1 MEKIVLASASP
12 RRQELL
18 SSVGI
23 RFTVEPSNVDEEPI
37 VDESPQEHVSRLAS
51 AKAREVAGR
60 VNQTD
65 EVWVLGAD
73 TIVIIDGELLGKPEG
88 RVEALHML
96 KKLSGRTHKVIT
108 GYSIYNPSK
117 DEEIKRA
124 VETTVKFKD
133 LTDDE
138 ITGYVA
144 SGEPMDKAGAYAIQ
158 GLGAFMVE
166 EIKGS
171 YSNVVGLPICQVVND
186 LEEAGAVRLFK

>member
-1 MEKIVLASASP
+1 MQNIILASASP

-23 RFTVEPSNVDEEPI
+23 KFRVEASNVDEEPI
-37 VDESPQEHVSRLAS
+37 IDESPQEHVLRLAS

-60 VNQTD
+60 VKQSD

-88 RVEALHML
+88 RVDALHML
-96 KKLSGRTHKVIT
+96 KKLSGRTHKVST
-108 GYSIYNPSK
+108 GYSIFNPSR

-124 VETTVKFKD
+124 VETTVKFKA

-138 ITGYVA
+138 ITRYVA

-171 YSNVVGLPICQVVND
+171 YSNVVGLPLCQVVND

>member
-1 MEKIVLASASP
+1 MENIILASASP

-23 RFTVEPSNVDEEPI
+23 KFRVEPSNVDEEPI
-37 VDESPQEHVSRLAS
+37 FDESPQEHVSRLAS
-51 AKAREVAGR
+51 AKAKEVAGR
-60 VNQTD
+60 VKQGD

-96 KKLSGRTHKVIT
+96 KKLSGRMHKVIT
-108 GYSIYNPSK
+108 GYSIYNPSR

-186 LEEAGAVRLFK
+186 LEEAGAVRLFR

>member
-1 MEKIVLASASP
+1 MQNIILASASP

-23 RFTVEPSNVDEEPI
+23 KFRVEASNVDEEPI
-37 VDESPQEHVSRLAS
+37 IDESPQEHVLRLAS

-60 VNQTD
+60 VKQSD

-88 RVEALHML
+88 RVDALHML
-96 KKLSGRTHKVIT
+96 KKLSGRTHKVST
-108 GYSIYNPSK
+108 GYSIFNPSR

-124 VETTVKFKD
+124 VETTVKFKA

-171 YSNVVGLPICQVVND
+171 YSNVVGLPLCQVVND

>member
-1 MEKIVLASASP
+1 MQNIILASASP

-23 RFTVEPSNVDEEPI
+23 KFRVEPSNVDEEPI

-51 AKAREVAGR
+51 AKAKEVAGR
-60 VNQTD
+60 VKQGD

-96 KKLSGRTHKVIT
+96 KKLSGRMHKVIT
-108 GYSIYNPSK
+108 GYSIYNPSR

-171 YSNVVGLPICQVVND
+171 YSNVVGLPVCQVVND
-186 LEEAGAVRLFK
+186 LEEAGAVRLFR

>member
-23 RFTVEPSNVDEEPI
+23 RFTVKPSNVDEEPI